1 MTARAMRSAL
11 TPWAGLF
18 LGAASWFLDQQAG
31 AGANYWDCK
40 LGGPLMLV
48 SLAVVCGV
56 VTIAGG
62 LISWRAR
69 RIAGDDQ
76 AGTRRFS
83 GVVGAAS
90 AGIFLLAIVFD
101 TIASLIVPAC
111 AR

>member
-18 LGAASWFLDQQAG
+18 LGALAWFFDQQAG

-48 SLAVVCGV
+48 GLAIVCAIVV
-56 VTIAGG
+56 IAGG
-62 LISWRAR
+62 VISWRAR
-69 RIAGDDQ
+69 GIAGEDQ

-101 TIASLIVPAC
+101 TLASLIVPAC